1 MKLKNM
7 FYALSLVLAMGTFTA
22 CDDDDDVAI
31 DQSNPEQEV
40 AGTYVGTWTRTKNTN
55 APETVPG
62 TVIVTAGERYFAN
75 VAWEGGAATWTE
87 ENIDQ
92 NTGEVLQ
99 VMTPDGLSAMVNVLP
114 EKNGTIILYNGSSAN
129 GFTSTFEAPVTID
142 AETGAMTLTF
152 DFSWSISSGRVS
164 DTYAFVFTGTKQ

>member
-1 MKLKNM
+1 MLQNL
-7 FYALSLVLAMGTFTA
+7 FGLVFVGSFKTDNQRHIQPDLRSGGDNAVGNQVAAQETA
-22 CDDDDDVAI
+22 
-31 DQSNPEQEV
+31 
-40 AGTYVGTWTRTKNTN
+40 
-55 APETVPG
+55 
-62 TVIVTAGERYFAN
+62 
-75 VAWEGGAATWTE
+75 